1 MGFCQEETD
10 GTLLPH
16 WNWENKE
23 LASKVEDSDGKIP
36 VRAYSNAASVEL
48 FLNGQSLGVKKF
60 NKNKPV
66 MAVPTKKVPM
76 LRNSILS
83 GRLLTNQVL

>member
-1 MGFCQEETD
+1 MVH
-10 GTLLPH
+10 LLPH
-16 WNWENKE
+16 WNWENRD
-23 LASKVEDSDGKIP
+23 LASKVEDAQGKIP

-60 NKNKPV
+60 NKNKLV
-66 MAVPTKKVPM
+66 MVVPTKKVPM

-83 GRLLTNQVL
+83 GRLLTNQVP